1 MVENAFL
8 TEKRREVLNGESDL
22 EGQSLANQKY
32 RIRKRAKMALD
43 ELGEVARSMEIENRN
58 VWDAEDVAK
67 LVFWI
72 THDSGNVENAT
83 KPDEEWD
90 AAKTYTEEHRRY
102 MRDVH
107 FEITKQLNKIEN
119 PEEGF

>member
-1 MVENAFL
+1 M
-8 TEKRREVLNGESDL
+8 TEKRREVLNGKSDL

-83 KPDEEWD
+83 KPDDEWD
-90 AAKTYTEEHRRY
+90 PAKTYTEEHRRY